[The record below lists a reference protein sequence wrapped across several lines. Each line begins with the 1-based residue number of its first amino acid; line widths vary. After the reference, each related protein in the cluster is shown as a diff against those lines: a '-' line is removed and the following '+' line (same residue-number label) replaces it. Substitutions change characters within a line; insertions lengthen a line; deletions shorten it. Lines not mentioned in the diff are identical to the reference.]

1 MARRPLIIGLTGPNA
16 AGKGEVAAVLMKA
29 GLGYHSLSDAVRQE
43 AAFRGLDPTRE
54 NLIRIGNDLRRVH
67 GPGVLARRIGRRLK
81 GWDVVDSI
89 RNPGEVEALRRCRGF
104 VLLGVDA
111 TPRLRFARSVRRAR
125 AGDAMT
131 FREFQAKELKENSRR
146 GSAQQLTRT
155 LAMADEI
162 LCNDGTLRRLRA
174 RARSLLKRLIAGVGG
189 GPGGKGAAAERRPR
203 TPPGGRARQRPRRR
217 SRPARAARRTT
228 ARAG

>member
-16 AGKGEVAAVLMKA
+16 AGKGEVAAVLTMA
-29 GLGYHSLSDAVRQE
+29 GLRYHSLSDAVRCE
-43 AAFRGLDPTRE
+43 AASRGLDPTRE
-54 NLIRIGNDLRRVH
+54 NLIRIGNILRRVH
-67 GPGVLARRIGRRLK
+67 GPDVLARRIGRRLE

-89 RNPGEVEALRRCRGF
+89 RNPAEVEALRRCRGF
-104 VLLGVDA
+104 VLVGVDA
-111 TPRLRFARSVRRAR
+111 PPRLRFERSLRRAR

-131 FREFQAKELKENSRR
+131 FREFGAKELEENSRR
-146 GSAQQLTRT
+146 GSAQQLART
-155 LAMADEI
+155 LALADEV

-174 RARSLLKRLIAGVGG
+174 RTRSLLKRFSAGSGG
-189 GPGGKGAAAERRPR
+189 GPGGKDAAAGRRTR

-228 ARAG
+228 ARAE